1 VTDLW
6 MIVAFGVAG
15 CIFARY
21 EFPIAPIVPGCILGP
36 VAETSFMTSMIRYQN
51 DWTVSFTRPVSASVL
66 ALIALFYPMRR
77 RVRRRRAALAVP
89 S

>member
-21 EFPIAPIVPGCILGP
+21 EFPIAPMVPGCIRGP
-36 VAETSFMTSMIRYQN
+36 DAETSIMTSMIRYQN